1 MKTKTPTP
9 PKHELIGLD
18 VLAEAAECLKTLA
31 HPHRLRMVQMLLQG
45 RYTVGELAAACEIPS
60 PQASGHLRLLQHCG
74 LLEQDREGRE
84 VYYRVT
90 QPCLRDILK
99 CIRERFAAGISC
111 EIHPSFPRSS
121 VGTQFPDAPASENR

>member
-9 PKHELIGLD
+9 SKCELIDLD
-18 VLAEAAECLKTLA
+18 VLGEAAECLKTLA

-45 RYTVGELAAACEIPS
+45 RYTVGELAAACDIPS

-74 LLEQDREGRE
+74 LLQQDREGRE

-90 QPCLRDILK
+90 QPCLHDILE
-99 CIRERFAAGISC
+99 CIRVRFAAGITC
-111 EIHPSFPRSS
+111 EVPKQAEGFIPS
-121 VGTQFPDAPASENR
+121 AE